1 MAEPT
6 TTSIAMPQE
15 VQDFA
20 KQEVRLAA
28 VLNGGVSLAVW
39 MSGVTLEFHH
49 LAMASAGL
57 GSWPTYAKVLDA
69 LGATARVDVIAGTSA
84 GGLNGAFLAL
94 GLTRKLDFT
103 GLRDVWAEAGALES
117 LLRKPLSKNP
127 PSALSGD
134 GYFLGKIRS
143 AFTDMTTKWHKL
155 DPDQKRDIPPVD
167 LILTG
172 TMWDGRKTRFA
183 DDMGVAITE
192 RDYNATFR
200 FTSRPPDNADA
211 PRPVGLLTAVDGPDR
226 VLDQLASAA
235 RCTSSFPAAFEPH
248 YVRVTPHGDEA
259 NAEPPGRWPSSAG
272 QSNFDTSQYVLDG
285 GILLNKPLRPA
296 LDAIYSQTAQKQVRR
311 VLGYVVPDP
320 GEPPA
325 EPATD
330 AVDTKPQDKPQP
342 PVPVAPDVLLGVLTR
357 LTSTDSVSRELAQ
370 IRDTNTAVRAHRRAR
385 GRLSLVM
392 AQAGPTI
399 VSQLWDGYREERID
413 DAARTIA
420 DLIASGE
427 SARATDADPMTE
439 RWSVQELNAGLKRI
453 GNGDPGFGFVP
464 SHGDPQAA
472 VALTGGAWTW
482 GQTALVRL
490 SDMTIDLM
498 KRAVTLAPVNSP
510 QQQAIVEQRGNVRD
524 TLHDIAR
531 YNRDLAHFW
540 SVDGP
545 VALPPPPRRLFAGA
559 GSGSAANVGELD
571 TWLADL
577 VKKWDGDFGDD
588 DGAARRNEQYEGACK
603 LAASLVAVR
612 PTIDAILTPA
622 DGRPAPTGQ
631 DAQVLA
637 ALSDWLVPESVMQAP
652 EDQRADLVLAQMLRL
667 DIVLVATS
675 GALSNPEQEVEL
687 VQISCEDRDRV
698 TGMQLHHFGAFYRQS
713 WRVNDWIEGRM
724 DGTRQ
729 LVRLLLDP
737 ARFRQRGYTDDA
749 LLAALHGI
757 AVPAGPDQ
765 AWLEQRWQDNVDAY
779 RREIAAALVPDAPAT
794 SFDVVS
800 EAVARPLQLAALRED
815 LPSMAAAIRAEG
827 SDAMSGSTT
836 WLAGYDAALHLAVT
850 PGERSAAALSA
861 EQLWQLRVDLSQ
873 IGTQK
878 ITDDVGSDTFART
891 TSHAAVVTTGAFSS
905 KTALN
910 QFKPLRGVISAL
922 RGYVTMVY
930 AMVAYLSRG
939 SRIGQNVVG
948 VAAAVGGALL
958 AVTIFVPSVP
968 VGLTMAGVILLF
980 AAASAAALRTRDLTG
995 AAVRLAIV
1003 ALLFAAVLGWLIY
1016 RDIDQHGFHGE
1027 VVSTLIKV
1035 GIGLGVVVV
1044 GFFVANGGWRRR
1056 ARK

>member
-6 TTSIAMPQE
+6 TTSVTMPPE
-15 VQDFA
+15 VRDFA

-57 GSWPTYAKVLDA
+57 GSWPTYAEVLDV

-134 GYFLGKIRS
+134 GYFLAKLRT
-143 AFTDMTTKWHKL
+143 AFTDMTTKWRKL
-155 DPDQKRDIPPVD
+155 DPEDKREIAPVD

-172 TMWDGRKTRFA
+172 TLWDGRKTRFA

-211 PRPVGLLTAVDGPDR
+211 PRPAGLLTAVDGPDR

-248 YVRVTPHGDEA
+248 YVRVAPHDDEQV
-259 NAEPPGRWPSSAG
+259 NPQPPGRWPSSAG

-320 GEPPA
+320 GEPPT

-330 AVDTKPQDKPQP
+330 TVQTKTQP
-342 PVPVAPDVLLGVLTR
+342 PIPVAPDVLLGVLTR

-370 IRDTNTAVRAHRRAR
+370 IRDTNTAVRSHRRAR

-392 AQAGPTI
+392 AQAAPTM
-399 VSQLWDGYREERID
+399 VSQLWDGYREERIN
-413 DAARTIA
+413 DAAATIS
-420 DLIASGE
+420 DLIAQGE
-427 SARATDADPMTE
+427 SARVHDTSAMTE

-453 GNGDPGFGFVP
+453 GKGNPGFGFVP
-464 SHGDPQAA
+464 SQTDPQQA
-472 VALTGGAWTW
+472 VALAGGAWTW
-482 GQTALVRL
+482 GQTTLVRL

-498 KRAVTLAPVNSP
+498 KRAVMLAPVNSS
-510 QQQAIVEQRGNVRD
+510 QQEAIVEQRGRVRE

-540 SVDGP
+540 GVDGP

-559 GSGSAANVGELD
+559 GSGSAANVAELD
-571 TWLADL
+571 AWLEHL
-577 VKKWDGDFGDD
+577 VKRWDGDFGDD
-588 DGAARRNEQYEGACK
+588 DGASRRNEQYEGACK
-603 LAASLVAVR
+603 LAAALVAVR
-612 PTIDAILTPA
+612 PTIDAVLDPTGA
-622 DGRPAPTGQ
+622 GAAPTGQ
-631 DAQVLA
+631 DAQVLS
-637 ALSDWLVPESVMQAP
+637 ALSDWLVPKSIMQAP
-652 EDQRADLVLAQMLRL
+652 EDERAGLVLAQMLRL

-687 VQISCEDRDRV
+687 VQISCDDRDRV

-713 WRVNDWIEGRM
+713 WRVNDWIEGRL

-737 ARFRQRGYTDDA
+737 ARFRQRGYRDDA
-749 LLAALHGI
+749 LLTALHGI
-757 AVPAGPDQ
+757 AVPPGRDQ
-765 AWLEQRWQDNVDAY
+765 AWLERRWQDNLDAY
-779 RREIAAALVPDAPAT
+779 RREIADALQPDAPAT
-794 SFDVVS
+794 SFDLIS
-800 EAVARPLQLAALRED
+800 DAVARPLQLAALRED
-815 LPSMAAAIRAEG
+815 LPSMAKAIRAEA
-827 SDAMSGSTT
+827 SDAMSTSTT
-836 WLAGYDAALHLAVT
+836 WLAGYDAALQLSVT
-850 PGERSAAALSA
+850 RDDRSATTLSA
-861 EQLWQLRVDLSQ
+861 EQLWQLRVDLAQ

-905 KTALN
+905 KTAIN

-922 RGYVTMVY
+922 RGYVLMVY

-939 SRIGQNVVG
+939 SRIGQNIVG
-948 VAAAVGGALL
+948 VAAAVGAALL
-958 AVTIFVPSVP
+958 AVTIFVPAVP
-968 VGLTMAGVILLF
+968 VGLTIAGVVLLF
-980 AAASAAALRTRDLTG
+980 AAASAAALRTRDLKG
-995 AAVRLAIV
+995 AALRLAIV

-1016 RDIDQHGFHGE
+1016 RDINQHGFHGE
-1027 VVSTLIKV
+1027 VVSTVIKI